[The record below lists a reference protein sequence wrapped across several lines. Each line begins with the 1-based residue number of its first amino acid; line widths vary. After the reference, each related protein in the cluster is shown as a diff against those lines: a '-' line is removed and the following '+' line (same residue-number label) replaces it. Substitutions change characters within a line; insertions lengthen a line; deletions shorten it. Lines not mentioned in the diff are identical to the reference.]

1 MHLAPGVHDL
11 ALTYER
17 GDGEFEIHPAAVE
30 TPHGLILVDVGLDV
44 AVLREGLDE
53 HGLNLEDVTTVLLTH
68 QDGDHVAALPAL
80 LEETDASVFAHREA
94 TPYIDG
100 RTELVKGDR
109 RYDPVPVDV
118 EVREG
123 VRIRT
128 AAGPM
133 EVVFTPGHAPGHVS
147 LFFPDHGALLAGD
160 AVTAADGELAGPSEE
175 FTPNRDRALESVGHL
190 ASYDI
195 ERVLCYHGGPATV
208 DQATLETVAESG

>member
-11 ALTYER
+11 ALSYER
-17 GDGEFEIHPAAVE
+17 GGGKLTIHPAAVE
-30 TPHGLILVDVGLDV
+30 TPHGLVLVDVGLELS
-44 AVLREGLDE
+44 VLRDGLDA
-53 HGLNLEDVTTVLLTH
+53 HGLDLEAVTGVVLTH

-80 LEETDASVFAHREA
+80 LEETDAWVFAHKEA

-109 RYDPVPVDV
+109 RYDPVAVDV
-118 EVREG
+118 ELREG

-128 AAGPM
+128 DAGPM

-160 AVTAADGELAGPSEE
+160 AVTAEGGEVAGPNEE
-175 FTPNRDRALESVGHL
+175 FTPDRERALESVEHL

-195 ERVLCYHGGPATV
+195 ERVLCYHGGAV
-208 DQATLETVAESG
+208 LVADATLAAIAQKG